1 MQLGDRIRELRDQ
14 KGETLKDISKNTG
27 ISISYLSDLERNIT
41 RPSLQTLESLASHF
55 DYSLI
60 DLLKGV
66 EFAGEQTNKALPPGL
81 SELLNDDEFKDE
93 ITDDWVQLLQK
104 IELRGKR
111 PTTKREWTTLYLNLK
126 QILDTP

>member
-14 KGETLKDISKNTG
+14 KRETLKDISNNTG

-55 DYSLI
+55 NYSLI

-66 EFAGEQTNKALPPGL
+66 EFAGEETHKALPPGL
-81 SELLNDDEFKDE
+81 SELLDDDEFKDE

>member
-14 KGETLKDISKNTG
+14 RGETLKDISNNTG
-27 ISISYLSDLERNIT
+27 LSISHLSDLERNTT
-41 RPSLQTLESLASHF
+41 RPSLKTLETLAAHF
-55 DYSLI
+55 DFSLV

-66 EFAGEQTNKALPPGL
+66 EFAGQVTNKALPPGL
-81 SELLNDDEFKDE
+81 AELLSDDEFKDE
-93 ITDDWVQLLQK
+93 ITDAWIELLQK

-126 QILDTP
+126 QILDS